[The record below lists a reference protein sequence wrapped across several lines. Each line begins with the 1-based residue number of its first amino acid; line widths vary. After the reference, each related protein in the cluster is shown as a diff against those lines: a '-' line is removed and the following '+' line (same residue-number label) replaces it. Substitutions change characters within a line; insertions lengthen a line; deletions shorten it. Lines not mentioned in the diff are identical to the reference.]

1 MRTNWVVKSQQT
13 GTGRAERFGNIV
25 RHNDHL
31 TALDCFVEF
40 ERSFH
45 KIYPHESELKNE
57 HFDYLEGSFLDFP
70 SSFFSCTYAL
80 PS

>member
-13 GTGRAERFGNIV
+13 GTGRAERVGNIF

-45 KIYPHESELKNE
+45 KIYHYDIELKKENVG
-57 HFDYLEGSFLDFP
+57 YLRRI
-70 SSFFSCTYAL
+70 SSTSYD
-80 PS
+80 